1 MCILFSF
8 FANRKSMLAADHR
21 TGAVLYDDHTD
32 ELTSFP
38 PARPGMQSDDSNR
51 KEGRLCREVHFAAY
65 YSCQRYERY
74 FKQTISRQ
82 SERNSIMKCLNCGER
97 EATYQC
103 SCLKVDR
110 RVSISTVLNQRETR
124 ERAVG
129 IEKVGICDKCQKKL
143 IRKNR
148 TSLAPLKI
156 YLIPV
161 LLLVLGIIISMA
173 GFYNSANGGGSETM
187 QIAGLVI
194 ALPPCFFFVIIY
206 DSLVLPAKLK
216 KTPYKVFGHIGVDV
230 TSTYKEGQYDIYVP
244 LGENFYKDEKDFGR
258 VNQYLSEDIRKQI
271 YEKLVVAD
279 QWKQA
284 GGISAMGDGN
294 TSGQGNNLLEDSVK
308 QLIKLYWQHPQGF
321 LTSQAD
327 EVRAIGSR
335 LNEAGG
341 MEMMLAAHTLFRS
354 VNPGMARNLEMVWD
368 GIGNWRG

>member
-1 MCILFSF
+1 
-8 FANRKSMLAADHR
+8 
-21 TGAVLYDDHTD
+21 
-32 ELTSFP
+32 
-38 PARPGMQSDDSNR
+38 
-51 KEGRLCREVHFAAY
+51 
-65 YSCQRYERY
+65 
-74 FKQTISRQ
+74 
-82 SERNSIMKCLNCGER
+82 MKCLNCGER

-143 IRKNR
+143 LWKNR
-148 TSLAPLKI
+148 TSLAPFKI

-173 GFYNSANGGGSETM
+173 GSYNSANGGGSETM

-194 ALPPCFFFVIIY
+194 ALPPCFFVIIY
-206 DSLVLPAKLK
+206 DFLVLPAKLK

-258 VNQYLSEDIRKQI
+258 VNRYLSEDIRKQI

-284 GGISAMGDGN
+284 GVVSEMGDGN
-294 TSGQGNNLLEDSVK
+294 TSHQGSDLLEDSVK
-308 QLIKLYWQHPQGF
+308 QLMKLYWQHPQGF

-368 GIGNWRG
+368 GIGSWRG